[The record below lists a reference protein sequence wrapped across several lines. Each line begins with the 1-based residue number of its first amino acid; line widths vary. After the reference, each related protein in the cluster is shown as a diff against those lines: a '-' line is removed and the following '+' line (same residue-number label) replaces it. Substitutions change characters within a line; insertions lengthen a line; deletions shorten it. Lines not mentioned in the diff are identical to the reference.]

1 MDRHVRNTFL
11 LDYTL
16 TQMKVLEPETSV
28 FSSKTHPRLHQEED
42 GHPRNA
48 SPKENGSTN
57 NSLSDNNIKVPT
69 ALASEVSE
77 PASLKKR
84 KSSKSKKKQR
94 CDSNQRIAADKF
106 KFYFVV
112 ELKLYLSCGNVQ
124 LSICFLAKIL
134 SVLGSQVVLRFESSA
149 CLVYCQQCAKSYLK
163 NSTESFFF
171 INNVIKPW
179 F

>member
-1 MDRHVRNTFL
+1 
-11 LDYTL
+11 
-16 TQMKVLEPETSV
+16 MKVLEPETSV

-94 CDSNQRIAADKF
+94 DVTLI
-106 KFYFVV
+106 
-112 ELKLYLSCGNVQ
+112 
-124 LSICFLAKIL
+124 
-134 SVLGSQVVLRFESSA
+134 SV
-149 CLVYCQQCAKSYLK
+149 
-163 NSTESFFF
+163 
-171 INNVIKPW
+171 
-179 F
+179 